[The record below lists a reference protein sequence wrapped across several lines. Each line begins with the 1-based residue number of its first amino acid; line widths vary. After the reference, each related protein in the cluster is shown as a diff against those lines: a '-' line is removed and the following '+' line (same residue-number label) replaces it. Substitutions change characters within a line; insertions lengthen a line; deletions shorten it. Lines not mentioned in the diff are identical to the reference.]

1 MRKVLYIMGQLN
13 DEDADWFAR
22 AGRRRKVP
30 AGEVLIRQGHAID
43 SMYILLDGAMA
54 VSLSGIGD
62 VAKLSSGE
70 MIGEMS
76 FIDSRPP
83 SASVRAETDCFV
95 LDLPRDAI
103 MDKLEDDVGFSA
115 RFYRAIATFLSDR
128 LRGTVQR
135 LGYHDDKGL
144 DEDTEMEGEL
154 DMNILD
160 NIHIAGAR
168 FDRMLKKLM
177 GGAAD

>member
-1 MRKVLYIMGQLN
+1 MRKVLYIMGQLS
-13 DEDADWFAR
+13 DEDVDWFAQV
-22 AGRRRKVP
+22 GRRRHVKR
-30 AGEVLIRQGHAID
+30 GETVITQGKAID
-43 SMYILLDGAMA
+43 SMYILLEGTMA

-70 MIGEMS
+70 IIGEMS

-83 SASVRAETDCFV
+83 SASVRAEEDCYV
-95 LDLPRDAI
+95 LALPRDEI
-103 MDKLEDDVGFSA
+103 MDKLALDVPFAA

-135 LGYHDDKGL
+135 LGYNDQSGL
-144 DEDTEMEGEL
+144 DDDVELDGEL

-160 NIHIAGAR
+160 NVHLAGAR
-168 FDRMLKKLM
+168 FDRMIKMLM
-177 GGAAD
+177 GSQVA